1 MRKVKYILLAMT
13 VGLLLSCGKQ
23 EQVSSFEEAGEI
35 IVNDYKK
42 YKIEKLFSVD
52 GITVYRFKDGI
63 KYVYFTK
70 NNTYYIKNG
79 TKRIGKTVYHTEEII
94 QSINTEEPDTL
105 NINGLDYI
113 KCDK

>member
-1 MRKVKYILLAMT
+1 MNKIIYISIIA
-13 VGLLLSCGKQ
+13 LLLCSCGDVKVIDNFD
-23 EQVSSFEEAGEI
+23 EVG
-35 IVNDYKK
+35 VLNTNTKK
-42 YKIEKLFSVD
+42 AYNIDKLFEVD

-63 KYVYFTK
+63 KYVCFTK

-79 TKRIGKTVYHTEEII
+79 TKLIGKTVYHTEEII